1 MKKLIAYVSF
11 LALFATSCTS
21 DEPVPS
27 PDSVEETEAT
37 VSFELTEAE
46 SRMATATQKFNIE
59 FFQTVCAQNN
69 EGNICT
75 SPLSASIHLSMFA
88 NSCDEPTRQSITK
101 ALGCN
106 DIDVLNSLAKK
117 YLTALPLC

>member
-69 EGNICT
+69 
-75 SPLSASIHLSMFA
+75 
-88 NSCDEPTRQSITK
+88 
-101 ALGCN
+101 
-106 DIDVLNSLAKK
+106 
-117 YLTALPLC
+117 